1 MADPPS
7 VVGAVQDTNDD
18 ASAFEVAVTP
28 VGAPGTVAGATGAAG
43 VAGAEADDGDPVPM
57 KLEAVTV
64 NV

>member
-18 ASAFEVAVTP
+18 ASAPEVAVTP
-28 VGAPGTVAGATGAAG
+28 VGAPGTVTEATGNAG
-43 VAGAEADDGDPVPM
+43 VAGAEGAEAALVPAA
-57 KLEAVTV
+57 LVAVTV